1 MNVAGIDSPI
11 ELLAVFL
18 VVAGPI
24 AGAWLTGYLANRKHI
39 GKMASEVKAVRG
51 QVENSHQTNLRD
63 DLTDVLNGINLIKLR
78 QVNQGKE
85 IGGLIKDVGG
95 LMDRVGDLAGDIRDH
110 RDELDALSKR
120 VDKLRK

>member
-51 QVENSHQTNLRD
+51 QVENSHDTNLRD
-63 DLTDVLNGINLIKLR
+63 DIDEIREMVRDGMADIRSDISGIRKD
-78 QVNQGKE
+78 
-85 IGGLIKDVGG
+85 IGGLRG
-95 LMDRVGDLAGDIRDH
+95 
-110 RDELDALSKR
+110 ELRTEREERIESDARIWRGPWKAT
-120 VDKLRK
+120 